1 MGRKQKNTPE
11 EFKAIEKNL
20 CNLGYTY
27 HFRGMYSEYIKENNG
42 STAVVTFRYME
53 RGNAIRDVA
62 FNVRVDLS
70 TKRIDQSNY
79 AGGHLF
85 IELIPVTK
93 LLTLAEIDTANRKF
107 NRLADRIVATKA
119 EWLEMFTTKGES
131 LLKE

>member
-11 EFKAIEKNL
+11 EFKVIEKNL
-20 CNLGYTY
+20 CNLGYDY

-42 STAVVTFRYME
+42 STAIVTFRYME

-70 TKRIDQSNY
+70 TTRIGQSNY
-79 AGGHLF
+79 ADGHLF
-85 IELIPVTK
+85 IELIPATK
-93 LLTLAEIDTANRKF
+93 LLTLSEVADAHRKF
-107 NRLADRIVATKA
+107 NRLSDRIAATKA

>member
-53 RGNAIRDVA
+53 RGNGIRDVE

-70 TKRIDQSNY
+70 TTRVEQSSY
-79 AGGHLF
+79 ADGHLF
-85 IELIPVTK
+85 IELIPATK
-93 LLTLAEIDTANRKF
+93 LLTLAEIDAADRKF
-107 NRLADRIVATKA
+107 NRLAERIEKTKA

>member
-20 CNLGYTY
+20 CNLGYNY

-53 RGNAIRDVA
+53 RGNAIRDVE

-70 TKRIDQSNY
+70 TTRVEQSSY
-79 AGGHLF
+79 ADGHLF
-85 IELIPVTK
+85 IELIPATK
-93 LLTLAEIDTANRKF
+93 LLTLAEIDAADRKF
-107 NRLADRIVATKA
+107 NRLAERIEKTKA

>member
-20 CNLGYTY
+20 CKLGYDY
-27 HFRGMYSEYIKENNG
+27 HYRGRYSEYIKENNG
-42 STAVVTFRYME
+42 STAIVTFRYME

-62 FNVRVDLS
+62 FKVRVNLS
-70 TKRIDQSNY
+70 TNRIGNSNY
-79 AGGHLF
+79 ADGYLF
-85 IELIPVTK
+85 IELIPATK
-93 LLTLAEIDTANRKF
+93 LLTLAEIDAADRKF